1 MPPSGSDNEEACSGW
16 DYGGA
21 YSGSDEESNNGNNGN
36 NN

>member
-1 MPPSGSDNEEACSGW
+1 MPPSGSDNGE
-16 DYGGA
+16 A